1 MLSIYFWDEKNHS
14 RNSSFWVAWDFKVK
28 MHTCHPW
35 WWLLVG
41 GNIPRYIFTYQ
52 LSFCCRLP
60 HEYIRSMVLT
70 FGLAFGSSEEL
81 KNHRME
87 YNISGTVTPLDS
99 WCYANQFKIAK
110 VMSTHKKKRF
120 GKGYMLFWCPNLSL
134 TPSSFSHYD
143 NKRHSHIKLLV
154 RGFNPIEKYH
164 CSQIGSFLQ
173 VGVNIFCLKPPARLR
188 C

>member
-1 MLSIYFWDEKNHS
+1 MG
-14 RNSSFWVAWDFKVK
+14 V
-28 MHTCHPW
+28 
-35 WWLLVG
+35 
-41 GNIPRYIFTYQ
+41 NIPRYIFTYQ

-120 GKGYMLFWCPNLSL
+120 GKGYMLFVVSKSITDSIILLALRQQKAQPHKITSSWFQPN
-134 TPSSFSHYD
+134 
-143 NKRHSHIKLLV
+143 
-154 RGFNPIEKYH
+154 
-164 CSQIGSFLQ
+164 
-173 VGVNIFCLKPPARLR
+173 
-188 C
+188 

>member
-1 MLSIYFWDEKNHS
+1 MLSIYFWDEKTHS
-14 RNSSFWVAWDFKVK
+14 RNSFFGSKWSWVAWDFVAK
-28 MHTCHPW
+28 MYTCHPW

-41 GNIPRYIFTYQ
+41 GNIPRCIYILYIFTYQ

-70 FGLAFGSSEEL
+70 CGLAFGSSEEL

-110 VMSTHKKKRF
+110 VMSTHKKK
-120 GKGYMLFWCPNLSL
+120 NV
-134 TPSSFSHYD
+134 
-143 NKRHSHIKLLV
+143 LV
-154 RGFNPIEKYH
+154 RVTCSFGVQIYH
-164 CSQIGSFLQ
+164 WLHHPSRTTTTKGT
-173 VGVNIFCLKPPARLR
+173 AT
-188 C
+188 